1 MKIKDIQNIFEY
13 KSISPKIILKDIIK
27 IISKKSQKFSI
38 IREIKNIEKLK
49 IIFDDSINL
58 NFINIYSESSSLLQ
72 NIISNIIRKN
82 F

>member
-58 NFINIYSESSSLLQ
+58 NFNNIYSESSSLLQ